1 MTAEAGGADFILE
14 TRGAQHRFGAHVVA
28 AAADAGGRMLA
39 FALGDGTVALLPTA
53 DPARIAARPAVHDGA
68 ALALSPD
75 SQPGAFLVGGD
86 DGRLARLDAAGEAA
100 TLAAWPGRWVEHVLA
115 FPGKG
120 SWRAAACG
128 KAVHLFAG
136 QNEAGPL
143 KTLPHPSTVTGLAT
157 DAKGKRIAASHYNG
171 ASLWFVAAKEDRPR
185 ALAWKGSHTGIA
197 MSPDGRYL
205 VTAMQENALH
215 GWRLEDGAD
224 MRMSGYPAKTRSLSF
239 TARTRWLATSGAE
252 AIVCWPFSGDGP
264 MGRAPRELAGGD
276 GILVSQVA
284 CHPQHEVVAAGFA
297 DGLVVLV
304 EIESGRVLPVAE
316 PGRGTVTAL
325 AWSPEGR
332 WLAFG
337 TETGFA
343 AVVDFSSTTAR

>member
-1 MTAEAGGADFILE
+1 MTDETAGADFVLE
-14 TRGAQHRFGAHVVA
+14 TRGAQHRLEAHVVA
-28 AAADAGGRMLA
+28 ASVEAAGQTAA
-39 FALGDGTVALLPTA
+39 FALGDGTVALISLA
-53 DPARIAARPAVHDGA
+53 DPARLAARPAVHDGT
-68 ALALSPD
+68 ALALAAD
-75 SQPGAFLVGGD
+75 CGPGAFLVGGD
-86 DGRLARLDAAGEAA
+86 DGRFARLDAAGEA
-100 TLAAWPGRWVEHVLA
+100 TTIAAWPGRWVEHVMA

-120 SWRAAACG
+120 AWRAAACG
-128 KAVHLFAG
+128 KGVHLFAG
-136 QNEAGPL
+136 TGEAAAL
-143 KTLPHPSTVTGLAT
+143 KSLTHPSTVTGIAT
-157 DAKGKRIAASHYNG
+157 DGQGKRIAASHYNG
-171 ASLWFVAAKEDRPR
+171 VSLWFVGATEDRPR
-185 ALAWKGSHTGIA
+185 ALTWKGSHIGVT

-205 VTAMQENALH
+205 VTSMQENALH

-224 MRMSGYPAKTRSLSF
+224 MRMSGYPAKTKSLCF

-316 PGRGTVTAL
+316 PGRGAVTAL
-325 AWSPEGR
+325 AWSPDGR

-343 AVVDFSSTTAR
+343 AVVDFSSEAGR